1 MGMTSFERLSAVSL
15 TENIS
20 RAILGKILSGELRPG
35 EWLPAERDM
44 AEQLGVSR
52 SSLHHAV
59 LQLESQ
65 GFLRI
70 EPRRGTVVA
79 DYRTHPTPQSLSAL
93 VGYGSIEIDEPLF
106 RDMMD
111 ARIWLETGCARR
123 ACRNIYDSTLEDMQ
137 AIADRIETERDDL
150 PGIVYRYHYMLTQA
164 SGNSIFSMMF
174 RAFEPVITT
183 LVTRYY
189 TMRGA
194 DIAAEAAMHKELLDH
209 IRAKDE
215 DAAAECVERMLRLG
229 MSELER
235 KYEK

>member
-1 MGMTSFERLSAVSL
+1 MTNFERLSAEPL
-15 TENIS
+15 TEKIA
-20 RAILGKILSGELRPG
+20 RALLGKILSGELRPG

-65 GFLRI
+65 GFLKV

-79 DYRTHPTPQSLSAL
+79 DY
-93 VGYGSIEIDEPLF
+93 GSIEIDEPLF
-106 RDMMD
+106 HDMMD

-123 ACRNIYDSTLEDMQ
+123 ACRNIYDSTLEEMQ
-137 AIADRIETERDDL
+137 AIADRMEDERDDL

-164 SGNSIFSMMF
+164 SGNSIFSIMF

-183 LVTRYY
+183 LITRYY
-189 TMRGA
+189 TMRNA

-229 MSELER
+229 MSELGR